1 MLVYCVYIVCLLHTY
16 PDKAVMEM
24 AADEPGCDAGVVGE
38 SSRDDLTHERLG
50 VGAGGVVEPHLQLGA
65 ARRRQEQAHGGDAHH
80 QAGKAAAARPHPLS
94 RPCQNGTAMLAVTLL
109 IMSRHLV

>member
-1 MLVYCVYIVCLLHTY
+1 MFFTY

-24 AADEPGCDAGVVGE
+24 EADEPGCDAGVVGE

-94 RPCQNGTAMLAVTLL
+94 RPCQNGTAMLAV
-109 IMSRHLV
+109 